1 MEGGEEDAGAEE
13 VECHENG
20 GPCEA
25 HGTREGGEEK
35 VEEGEQESSAE
46 STSEGQKYVKNFRI
60 ILGKSFRSKKIKH
73 TEIQGLKRH
82 FCGDIWVSKPL
93 NDPSTVLFVLIYV
106 FLMYCG
112 LLLSPLSYLQPGSRF
127 QPEPPDADWFLG

>member
-1 MEGGEEDAGAEE
+1 MEGGEEDTAAEE

-25 HGTREGGEEK
+25 HGTREGGEEKVEEGEQEK

-82 FCGDIWVSKPL
+82 FCGDIWVSKP
-93 NDPSTVLFVLIYV
+93 
-106 FLMYCG
+106 
-112 LLLSPLSYLQPGSRF
+112 
-127 QPEPPDADWFLG
+127 